1 MRYLNQRYT
10 MPYKEC
16 KGILTDVGTEALLWV
31 RMGALFSAPACTAQK
46 SICGTIRLG

>member
-31 RMGALFSAPACTAQK
+31 RMGLCFLRRLALHKNPFAGQSV
-46 SICGTIRLG
+46 